1 MSDWAPKRFWTRTEV
16 TEEPEGYG
24 IALDERKVQTPAKV
38 ALILPSRALAEV
50 VAAEWDAQT
59 DKVDPRTMPA
69 TRGANAAIDKVRHQH
84 GEVAAMLA
92 DYGDSDLLCYRAAS
106 PAELVA
112 RQAAA
117 WDPMLDWLDAE
128 FGARLRPTV
137 GVMHV
142 AQDKAAL
149 ERLWSVVQGM
159 SAFELAGF
167 HDLVSIS
174 GSLVLGLAATRNV
187 APIDELWRLSRVDE
201 IWQAEQWGADED
213 AEATAALKAEAFRD
227 AKRFYDKA
235 RPDQD
240 VTAHD

>member
-117 WDPMLDWLDAE
+117 WDPMLDWLDA
-128 FGARLRPTV
+128 FLRPGTEGSGGYVHLLGTDNAGRDMLSAIFYGLRTSFVIGLSAGACALLV
-137 GVMHV
+137 GIAV
-142 AQDKAAL
+142 
-149 ERLWSVVQGM
+149 
-159 SAFELAGF
+159 
-167 HDLVSIS
+167 
-174 GSLVLGLAATRNV
+174 GL
-187 APIDELWRLSRVDE
+187 
-201 IWQAEQWGADED
+201 
-213 AEATAALKAEAFRD
+213 TAAYFVAGS
-227 AKRFYDKA
+227 KRC
-235 RPDQD
+235 
-240 VTAHD
+240 